1 MKIAI
6 CDDDKDELLFISSL
20 LDTYRQER
28 MVAMHCAE
36 FRSAAELLPTAKDGT
51 YDLYL
56 LDVMM
61 PGVNGMETAKE
72 IRSFDQKA
80 CIVFLTSSPEF
91 AVESYRYQAQDYLLK
106 PARAEQLYALLDTL
120 LTKAQKSRESFEVKT
135 KAGMTPILFDK
146 LVFLETAGKSML
158 FHLSDGT
165 VWETNAPPAELEDM
179 LLARPEFVRTHRAY
193 LVNLSQIARLTAE
206 EVLTLTGESVPVSRQ
221 QYSKVREAY
230 IAQLFA
236 KSGVN

>member
-36 FRSAAELLPTAKDGT
+36 FRSAAQLLPTAKDGT

-91 AVESYRYQAQDYLLK
+91 AVESYQYQVQDYLLK
-106 PARAEQLYALLDTL
+106 PAKAAQLYPLLDTL
-120 LTKAQKSRESFEVKT
+120 LAKARKSQESLGINT
-135 KAGMTPILFDK
+135 KAGRIQILFDQ
-146 LVFLETAGKSML
+146 LVFLEVTGRCL
-158 FHLSDGT
+158 FFHLSDGT
-165 VWETNAPPAELEDM
+165 VRETTAPLAEFENL
-179 LLARPEFVRTHRAY
+179 LLARPEFVWTHRSY
-193 LVNLSQIARLTAE
+193 LVNLLQLAELTPSEA
-206 EVLTLTGESVPVSRQ
+206 VTLTGTRVPVSRQ
-221 QYSKVREAY
+221 NYSKVREAY

-236 KSGVN
+236 KNGVN